1 MRCHTDKN
9 DERARNLQRERTCGC
24 RQDETS
30 IEDYIVSFYIL
41 PCVQSYVYRDL
52 KCYEKSME
60 PQNKNIH

>member
-1 MRCHTDKN
+1 MRWQEIYK
-9 DERARNLQRERTCGC
+9 EREHVGVVRMKLV
-24 RQDETS
+24 ETS